1 MQNIFQTSKP
11 VLGVTHPMIADM
23 YVKKDYKSKRSNI
36 LVIQTRAIDE
46 DDAVN
51 ATEQDLTDL
60 LLDLEDIKRK
70 AEDKI
75 GKFDSVCIRR

>member
-23 YVKKDYKSKRSNI
+23 YVKKDYKSKHSNI

-51 ATEQDLTDL
+51 AAEQDLTDL